1 MVAEV
6 SMRHFPDFS
15 DASLDQDFSES
26 SFQIPTAGGSNDLL
40 MDEDSITFLP
50 NADNTLSTPMVPRRT
65 HASNRAPLTLQ
76 DLTPRSTRTRATP
89 ARSSLRPRARPAIA
103 TPLRTTIAM
112 DISDALSEDISASG
126 QDLSFQ
132 IPTTAAQGTDYLLD
146 TQNNINLSD
155 CADITLS
162 AGQQLCPTSSD
173 PLTLCQ
179 LSPQFNE
186 SLSEHSTSSTSRLT
200 PEPVPDEPL
209 QARAENASGSIDR
222 SRGIEPLAIQ
232 DTSNAQSKQRAAASS
247 IKTGDA
253 QKSKVLSNDG
263 GKGTVGGLASTL
275 MSYGLRLTDNLASSN
290 SQQATEPVL
299 KTNLAV
305 APVVTAPMSKC
316 TSPDM
321 INADTAGAA
330 GDGSKSE
337 GQGQFE
343 RLLSE
348 PRSASPEAYR
358 DTDRRTDLPLT
369 LSQLSPSKAK
379 PSEPSAPACLHQ
391 APGGRAPARPPSPTR
406 PPTKRPQSAAASS
419 SSAVATSS
427 QNKRSKTAHAPKPET
442 HSRTTSS
449 SSQTSYDGRGRAPGA
464 QGTSQNLTSQ
474 PSNVHV
480 RHPSADQA
488 AKTKTKAGASLNAR
502 ERAASGSSTSRSSAN
517 ADEDGKRAAR
527 GQLTDTRAGAG
538 ATAGSSRSGDSAT
551 LCDSH
556 KENQTADGNAR
567 RPASAEGDHAH
578 GPKPTMERSASTLP
592 PAKPTKPIEF
602 HFRSDARIEARKAEP
617 EKSSAGGGSMGM
629 SKSRSHAPL
638 LIPDFKAMHAAQE
651 AAHAARREHIVPV
664 KPQEI
669 EFSTEARSK
678 GREKFEEARRARERE
693 IELQMEER
701 RRLREIEEEKEIREL
716 RKRAVPKAH
725 EVPDWYADAPKRP
738 GKAKS

>member
-50 NADNTLSTPMVPRRT
+50 NADNTLSTPM
-65 HASNRAPLTLQ
+65 
-76 DLTPRSTRTRATP
+76 
-89 ARSSLRPRARPAIA
+89 
-103 TPLRTTIAM
+103 
-112 DISDALSEDISASG
+112 
-126 QDLSFQ
+126 
-132 IPTTAAQGTDYLLD
+132 GTDYLLD

-222 SRGIEPLAIQ
+222 SQGIEPLAIQ
-232 DTSNAQSKQRAAASS
+232 DGTTRRNHEGKSEGVEARDQRIPIAQWENCISNDDCEATADHTKQRAAASS
-247 IKTGDA
+247 MKTGDA

-369 LSQLSPSKAK
+369 LSQLSPTKAK

-406 PPTKRPQSAAASS
+406 PPTKRLQSAAASS

-725 EVPDWYADAPKRP
+725 EVPEWYADAPKRP